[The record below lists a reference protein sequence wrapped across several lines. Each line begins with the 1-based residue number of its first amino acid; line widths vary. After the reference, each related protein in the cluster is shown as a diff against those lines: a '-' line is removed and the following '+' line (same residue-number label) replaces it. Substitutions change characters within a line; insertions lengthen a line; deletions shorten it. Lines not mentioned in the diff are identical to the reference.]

1 MSPSDPPTN
10 SLREY
15 SSDEPLP
22 VVRRARFQ
30 RLTIDEAEESELL
43 ILERGTLSS
52 IYSNISIALLSLA
65 VGLTATLTT
74 AAFPSDRAWLLFLVV
89 TVFGYIVGA
98 SLLLIGWRSRKSIS
112 DCVREIRRRLPT
124 ESLDGD

>member
-30 RLTIDEAEESELL
+30 LLTIYEVEESELL

-52 IYSNISIALLSLA
+52 IYINISIALLSLA